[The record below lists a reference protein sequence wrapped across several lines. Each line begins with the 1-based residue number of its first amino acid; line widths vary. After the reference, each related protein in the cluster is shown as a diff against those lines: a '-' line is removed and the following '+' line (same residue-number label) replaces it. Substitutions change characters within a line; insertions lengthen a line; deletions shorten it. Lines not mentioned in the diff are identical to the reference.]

1 MLTTLWAK
9 TSNWRSQLPYGRWA
23 RSAPAGAPVIAARWP
38 GAREFRADI
47 PPRSARTTRSGRT
60 SPEINKGRPTLRT
73 RRLYPVLGGQGRFSC
88 AAREHVRRYQRRVY
102 ALISRMLHARER
114 FVVAD
119 LAQEVFLR
127 TFANLTRFDPEGP
140 AKLSTWIFGLGT
152 RLCVDELRRRWPEDS
167 D

>member
-1 MLTTLWAK
+1 M
-9 TSNWRSQLPYGRWA
+9 
-23 RSAPAGAPVIAARWP
+23 
-38 GAREFRADI
+38 
-47 PPRSARTTRSGRT
+47 
-60 SPEINKGRPTLRT
+60 
-73 RRLYPVLGGQGRFSC
+73 LGGQGRFSC